1 MSWYVFS
8 IVKNLFK
15 KRLNIVLAFAMS
27 TIAPLISE
35 FLQGKTLVTMEIL
48 QNCLGTFS
56 SYTSTILLMLIFEE
70 FIFDIWGV
78 IFDVR
83 CVWRK
88 FTTYSCLNLSQKW
101 LLMQFISS
109 VVLERTVRLVT
120 AVYVVLGE
128 CNCLPNNK
136 WLSDWVLNMFR

>member
-56 SYTSTILLMLIFEE
+56 S
-70 FIFDIWGV
+70 
-78 IFDVR
+78 
-83 CVWRK
+83 
-88 FTTYSCLNLSQKW
+88 
-101 LLMQFISS
+101 
-109 VVLERTVRLVT
+109 
-120 AVYVVLGE
+120 
-128 CNCLPNNK
+128 
-136 WLSDWVLNMFR
+136 